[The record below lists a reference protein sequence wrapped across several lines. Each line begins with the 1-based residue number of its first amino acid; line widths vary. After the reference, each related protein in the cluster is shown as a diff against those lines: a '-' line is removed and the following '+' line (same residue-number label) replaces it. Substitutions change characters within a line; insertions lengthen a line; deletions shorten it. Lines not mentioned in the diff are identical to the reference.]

1 MRYVGKSIERRGG
14 GIDLGA
20 GGGGGGRGG
29 RRVAGGGG
37 HKEEGREG
45 EKEVM
50 EEECRGGV
58 ICGYGCCPFCRSVR
72 VLIL

>member
-1 MRYVGKSIERRGG
+1 MV
-14 GIDLGA
+14 
-20 GGGGGGRGG
+20 
-29 RRVAGGGG
+29 GGG

>member
-1 MRYVGKSIERRGG
+1 MLANQLKGGEEELIWGLVEEVEVGEGWR
-14 GIDLGA
+14 
-20 GGGGGGRGG
+20 
-29 RRVAGGGG
+29 GG

>member
-29 RRVAGGGG
+29 RRVAGGG